1 MDARSNSRFNP
12 VTGLT
17 NIVSRIV
24 RTRCSNSIV
33 VANTFSSRRSSH
45 KTINGTIC
53 SENTKVG
60 LHFVYKTS
68 NATTCWNS
76 INDDRSRKIFT
87 NKAGVVCFRKLRC
100 SGKCVYNVSTRFES
114 NSILGVRCARV

>member
-1 MDARSNSRFNP
+1 VDARSNSRFNP

-87 NKAGVVCFRKLRC
+87 NKAGGFVFGNYDVLENAFITLVLDSSRIP
-100 SGKCVYNVSTRFES
+100 YW
-114 NSILGVRCARV
+114 A